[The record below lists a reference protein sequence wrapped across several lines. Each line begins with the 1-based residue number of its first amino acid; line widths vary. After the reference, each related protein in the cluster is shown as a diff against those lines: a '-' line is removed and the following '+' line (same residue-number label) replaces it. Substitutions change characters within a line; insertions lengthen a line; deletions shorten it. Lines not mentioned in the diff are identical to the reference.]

1 MINIPPTEITSIYF
15 EMFEFLCSTINYS
28 NPKTIKPIQ
37 STLDKMISLY
47 FPVFII
53 HDDVRIVTLFL
64 NLFSISPIFN
74 EYIDDESIIISI
86 YELKDKFHDNSNIL
100 KIILKFEHMQNV
112 KLIKK
117 IKELEMN
124 SIKLWSKF
132 NKLQSKLKKNSDLL
146 YLLVQ
151 SDSESSSSG
160 YNSY

>member
-1 MINIPPTEITSIYF
+1 
-15 EMFEFLCSTINYS
+15 
-28 NPKTIKPIQ
+28 
-37 STLDKMISLY
+37 
-47 FPVFII
+47 
-53 HDDVRIVTLFL
+53 
-64 NLFSISPIFN
+64 
-74 EYIDDESIIISI
+74 
-86 YELKDKFHDNSNIL
+86 
-100 KIILKFEHMQNV
+100 MQNV